1 MGRGQEFCDW
11 NLFLLP
17 DSRGRGAGGAAGGG
31 GRGLGLGARAGG
43 LGASRAGLELLA
55 WDSVRPTSWVL
66 RLRAGLN
73 LVFGIGTWLR

>member
-1 MGRGQEFCDW
+1 MQRFM
-11 NLFLLP
+11 
-17 DSRGRGAGGAAGGG
+17 GGG
-31 GRGLGLGARAGG
+31 GAGVWGWGLG